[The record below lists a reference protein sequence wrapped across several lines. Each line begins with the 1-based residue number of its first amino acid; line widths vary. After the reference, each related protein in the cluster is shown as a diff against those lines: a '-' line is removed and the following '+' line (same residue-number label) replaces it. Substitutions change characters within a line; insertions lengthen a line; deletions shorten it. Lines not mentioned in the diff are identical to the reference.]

1 MFKQIGYYICWPF
14 AWLTRQ
20 IYLLTGSYAL
30 AILLFTVI
38 VKLILLP
45 FQLKSKKSMLRMNR
59 MQGKIKDIQT
69 RYANNKQKQQEEMA
83 ELYAREGINP
93 MSGCLWS
100 FIPFPIIIAL
110 YYIIRMP
117 MKYFMN
123 MSEAA
128 IDGVRKLAETLGF
141 TAAAGTQQAAYE
153 QIFLAKFAHENWAE
167 FAGKFDHLIDLD
179 YNFIG
184 IDLAS
189 TPKSLFSLF
198 PNGGWAMWGLFAL
211 PILATAAQFAMTIVS
226 MKSNGQQNMQ
236 GSGKAMMYMM
246 PLMTLWMGFI
256 LPGALSIYWAAQ
268 AAFSVVQELTL
279 NKYFNKI
286 LDREETDKEREKRE
300 KRYAKMQA
308 AKENYNQ
315 KLTEQTG
322 KPSPATSKKKQQAQK
337 EAEKAEKKPG
347 TNENGRLGN
356 RPYARGRAY
365 SEDHY
370 GE

>member
-1 MFKQIGYYICWPF
+1 MFAQLGYYICIPF
-14 AWLTRQ
+14 AWLTRLF
-20 IYLLTGSYAL
+20 YSVTHSYGIAL
-30 AILLFTVI
+30 ILFTLV
-38 VKLILLP
+38 VKLVLLP

-69 RYANNKQKQQEEMA
+69 RFANNKERQQQEMS

-100 FIPFPIIIAL
+100 FIPFPILITL
-110 YYIIRMP
+110 YYIIRVP
-117 MKYFMN
+117 MRYFM
-123 MSEAA
+123 SLSTDV
-128 IDGVRKLAETLGF
+128 IDQIRAMAETMGF
-141 TAAAGTQQAAYE
+141 TAASGGQQAAYE
-153 QIFLAKFAHENWAE
+153 QIYLTKFVHENWSA
-167 FAGKFDHLIDLD
+167 FAGKFDGLVNLD
-179 YNFIG
+179 YNFLG

-189 TPKSLFSLF
+189 TPSSMFSQF
-198 PNGGWAMWGLFAL
+198 PHGGWAMFGLFLL
-211 PILATAAQFAMTIVS
+211 PVIATALQFMMTFVS
-226 MKSNGQQNMQ
+226 MKTNGNTNVN
-236 GSGKAMMYMM
+236 GSSKVMMYTM

-256 LPGALSIYWAAQ
+256 LPGALSIYWSANAGL
-268 AAFSVVQELTL
+268 SVIQELTL

-300 KRYAKMQA
+300 KRVAKMQA
-308 AKENYNQ
+308 ARANYNE
-315 KLTEQTG
+315 KLAEQTG

-337 EAEKAEKKPG
+337 EAAQAEKKPG
-347 TNENGRLGN
+347 TNDNGRLGN